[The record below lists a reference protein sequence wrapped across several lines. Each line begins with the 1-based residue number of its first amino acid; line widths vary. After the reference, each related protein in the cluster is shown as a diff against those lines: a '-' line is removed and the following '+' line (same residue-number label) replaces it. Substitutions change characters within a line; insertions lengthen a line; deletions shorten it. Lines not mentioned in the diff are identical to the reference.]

1 MPPSN
6 VHMRNTTPQLLSED
20 IWTQI
25 QRHMTAREWAQAAG
39 TCRASWSVE
48 PQDVAVY
55 NDIPWQGEAL
65 KLRTYSILPSCCLL
79 TCPLSHDP
87 VNTTIAVH
95 AKEDTQVN
103 LGIHAY
109 MPVTTTHLSFVWR
122 AGYLFLLRHC
132 KMAKSLLLR
141 LESAQ
146 ATSDLVRA
154 LRLVSS
160 QNQVDQM
167 KCPSISLTMY
177 SSGEALAA
185 LSMACQS
192 AQ

>member
-1 MPPSN
+1 
-6 VHMRNTTPQLLSED
+6 
-20 IWTQI
+20 
-25 QRHMTAREWAQAAG
+25 
-39 TCRASWSVE
+39 
-48 PQDVAVY
+48 
-55 NDIPWQGEAL
+55 
-65 KLRTYSILPSCCLL
+65 
-79 TCPLSHDP
+79 
-87 VNTTIAVH
+87 
-95 AKEDTQVN
+95 
-103 LGIHAY
+103 
-109 MPVTTTHLSFVWR
+109 
-122 AGYLFLLRHC
+122 
-132 KMAKSLLLR
+132 MAKSLLLR